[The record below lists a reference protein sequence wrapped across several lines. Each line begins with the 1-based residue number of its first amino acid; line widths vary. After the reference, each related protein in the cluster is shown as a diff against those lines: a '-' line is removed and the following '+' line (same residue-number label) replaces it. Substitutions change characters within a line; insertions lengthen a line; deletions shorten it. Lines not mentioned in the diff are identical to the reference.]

1 MSNYF
6 SAVKKVNPRGIEDD
20 VLEIFVDTYDIYR
33 LNNLV
38 AEAGT
43 YTFVVWYS
51 AKADCNITFNI
62 LGTEEKV
69 AACATW
75 GKLVKTVEYSGI
87 GANNIDITQDLGST
101 IYLYE
106 AYITKGSQDKSWSL
120 APEDWEYGRE
130 ERDTLINETM
140 TFAQQTSDKFNWV
153 VKSGTDETNF
163 TLTSRTAD
171 LVSEQINLRGLV
183 SFTSLN
189 SVDFGS
195 ANIIV
200 RAGELIN
207 SKLNSDGTIESLADD
222 TEGDGTIFYSRVM
235 NDFIPVVAGEQ
246 LTFSQ
251 IFDKNN
257 YGDNFFRYCF
267 YEGDKTTVV
276 QYGHDNSEKFT
287 FAVPENAEYLR
298 VSYDGA
304 NKVKL
309 ERSGDAST
317 WSIGDYLLGET
328 AQGQTIIHGAYIK
341 TGTITAN
348 EIDVDGFFADDG
360 VITSLKT
367 IEIDADRITSGFIHA
382 DRLDLHG
389 LSVKHSTKKN
399 ANGVSLETL
408 GISETGDVTLRG
420 SIESYDYVS
429 GVSGWSINSDGNM
442 ELNNLNARG
451 DLINPY
457 GGIISSTGDTVEV
470 NAWFGASYDE
480 RESAPFIVYS
490 DGTMIATKGTFGG
503 VFTGDIQ
510 IGNISIV
517 DPNSDTGNDAVLT
530 IQNGDGG
537 TKAVQ
542 LRDTDVSSFGQNI
555 EIGEYKYGADGNESF
570 TTYIYLGKD
579 GNARF
584 NESISIGDKT
594 SLSDGTLTL
603 NGQVLGTNSNGYVF
617 KSSQVDIGSE
627 SVGSDL
633 NVYGDTT
640 IKGQL
645 QLKSTLLF
653 GDMVK
658 VTTTSNGL
666 NFNFVN

>member
-1 MSNYF
+1 MGNYF
-6 SAVKKVNPRGIEDD
+6 SAVKKVNPRGVEDD
-20 VLEIFVDTYDIYR
+20 CLEIFVDTYDIYR

-87 GANNIDITQDLGST
+87 GSNNIDITQDLGST

-120 APEDWEYGRE
+120 APEDWEDGRK
-130 ERDTLINETM
+130 ERDDLINETM
-140 TFAQQTSDKFNWV
+140 TFSQQTADKFNWI
-153 VKSGTDETNF
+153 VKDGTNETNF

-200 RAGELIN
+200 RAGELMN
-207 SKLNSDGTIESLADD
+207 SKLKSDGTIESLASDAED
-222 TEGDGTIFYSRVM
+222 DGTIFYSRVM
-235 NDFIPVVAGEQ
+235 NDFIAVTAGEQ

-267 YEGDKTTVV
+267 YEADKTTVV
-276 QYGHDNSEKFT
+276 SYGYDNSEKFT
-287 FAVPENAEYLR
+287 FAAPEGAVYLR

-309 ERSGDAST
+309 ERSGNASE
-317 WSIGDYLLGET
+317 WSIADYLLGET
-328 AQGQTIIHGAYIK
+328 AEGQTTIHGGYIK
-341 TGTITAN
+341 TGTIKSDK
-348 EIDVDGFFADDG
+348 IDVDSFFANEA
-360 VITSLKT
+360 VVSHLKA
-367 IEIDADRITSGFIHA
+367 IEIDADRIISGYINT

-389 LSVKHSTKKN
+389 LSVKHRTKVN
-399 ANGVSLETL
+399 ANGMPIETL
-408 GISETGDVTLRG
+408 GISDNGDVTLRG

-429 GVSGWSINSDGNM
+429 GESGWSINSNGNM
-442 ELNNLNARG
+442 ELNNLVARG

-457 GGIISSTGDTVEV
+457 GGIISTTGDTVEI
-470 NAWFGASYDE
+470 NAWFGASYEE
-480 RESAPFIVYS
+480 RKSAPFIVYS
-490 DGTMIATKGTFGG
+490 DGTMVATKGTFGG

-517 DPNSDTGNDAVLT
+517 DPSNVTGNDAILT
-530 IQNGDGG
+530 IQNGSNG
-537 TKAVQ
+537 TKAVR
-542 LRDTDVSSFGQNI
+542 LRDTDISSFGQNI
-555 EIGEYKYGADGNESF
+555 EIGEYHYSGSSESF
-570 TTYIYLGKD
+570 TTNIYLGQD
-579 GNARF
+579 GNAKF
-584 NESISIGDKT
+584 NQSISVGDKT
-594 SLSDGTLTL
+594 SLNNGTLTL
-603 NGQVLGTNSNGYVF
+603 NGQVLDTNSNGYVF
-617 KSSQVDIGSE
+617 KTSQVDIGST
-627 SVGSDL
+627 SVGTDL
-633 NVYGDTT
+633 NVYGDAT
-640 IKGQL
+640 INGQL
-645 QLKSTLLF
+645 QLLSTLLF
-653 GDMVK
+653 GNVVK
-658 VTTTSNGL
+658 CTATTSGL
-666 NFNFVN
+666 NFNFIN

>member
-1 MSNYF
+1 MGNYF
-6 SAVKKVNPRGIEDD
+6 SAVKKVNPRGVEDD

-87 GANNIDITQDLGST
+87 GSNNIDITQDLGST

-120 APEDWEYGRE
+120 APEDWEDGRK
-130 ERDTLINETM
+130 ERDDLINETM
-140 TFAQQTSDKFNWV
+140 TFAQQTSDKFAWI
-153 VKSGTDETNF
+153 VKDGTNETNF

-195 ANIIV
+195 TNIIV
-200 RAGELIN
+200 RAGELMN
-207 SKLNSDGTIESLADD
+207 AKLNSDGTIESLAGDS
-222 TEGDGTIFYSRVM
+222 EGDGTIFYSRVM
-235 NDFIPVVAGEQ
+235 DDFIPVTAGEK

-267 YEGDKTTVV
+267 YENDKTTVV
-276 QYGHDNSEKFT
+276 DYGYDNSEKFT
-287 FAVPENAEYLR
+287 FAVPEGAVYLR

-309 ERSGDAST
+309 ERSNDAST
-317 WSIGDYLLGET
+317 WSIADYLLGET
-328 AQGQTIIHGAYIK
+328 AEGQTIIHGAYIK
-341 TGTITAN
+341 TGTIGA
-348 EIDVDGFFADDG
+348 EKMDVDDFFASEA
-360 VITSLKT
+360 VISHLQA
-367 IEIDADRITSGFIHA
+367 IEIDAERITSGFIHT

-389 LSVKHSTKKN
+389 LSVKHSSKVN
-399 ANGVSLETL
+399 ANGMPLETL

-429 GVSGWSINSDGNM
+429 GESGWSINSDGNM
-442 ELNNLNARG
+442 ELNNLSARG

-457 GGIISSTGDTVEV
+457 GGIISTTGDTVEV
-470 NAWFGASYDE
+470 NAWFGASYEE

-517 DPNSDTGNDAVLT
+517 DPNSAAGNDAILT
-530 IQNGDGG
+530 IQNGSDG

-542 LRDTDVSSFGQNI
+542 LRDTNLSSFGQNI
-555 EIGEYKYGADGNESF
+555 EIGEYHYGSDGNESF
-570 TTYIYLGKD
+570 TTNIYLGQD
-579 GNARF
+579 GTAKF

-594 SLSDGTLTL
+594 LLNDGTLTL
-603 NGQVLGTNSNGYVF
+603 NGQVLDTNSNGYVF
-617 KSSQVDIGSE
+617 KSSQVDIGSA
-627 SVGSDL
+627 SQSSNL
-633 NVYGDTT
+633 NVYGDVTVN
-640 IKGQL
+640 GQL
-645 QLKSTLLF
+645 QLLSTLLF
-653 GDMVK
+653 GNMVK
-658 VTTTSNGL
+658 CTVSSNGL
-666 NFNFVN
+666 NFNFIN

>member
-1 MSNYF
+1 MGNYF
-6 SAVKKVNPRGIEDD
+6 SAVKKVNPRGVEDD

-87 GANNIDITQDLGST
+87 GSNNIDITQDLGST

-120 APEDWEYGRE
+120 APEDWEDGRK
-130 ERDTLINETM
+130 ERDDLINETM
-140 TFAQQTSDKFNWV
+140 TFAQQTSDKFAWI
-153 VKSGTDETNF
+153 VKDGTNETNF

-195 ANIIV
+195 TNIIV
-200 RAGELIN
+200 RAGELMN
-207 SKLNSDGTIESLADD
+207 AKLNSDGTIESLAGDS
-222 TEGDGTIFYSRVM
+222 EGDGTIFYSRVM
-235 NDFIPVVAGEQ
+235 DDFIPVTAGEK

-267 YEGDKTTVV
+267 YEADKTTVV
-276 QYGHDNSEKFT
+276 SYGYDNSEKFT
-287 FAVPENAEYLR
+287 FAAPEGAVYLR

-309 ERSGDAST
+309 ERSGNASE
-317 WSIGDYLLGET
+317 WSIADYLLGET
-328 AQGQTIIHGAYIK
+328 AEGQTTIHGGYIK
-341 TGTITAN
+341 TGTIKSDK
-348 EIDVDGFFADDG
+348 IDVDSFFANEA
-360 VITSLKT
+360 VVSHLKA
-367 IEIDADRITSGFIHA
+367 IEIDADRIISGYINT

-389 LSVKHSTKKN
+389 LSVKHRTKVN
-399 ANGVSLETL
+399 ANGMPIETL
-408 GISETGDVTLRG
+408 GISDNGDVTLRG

-429 GVSGWSINSDGNM
+429 GESGWSINSNGNM
-442 ELNNLNARG
+442 ELNNLVARG

-457 GGIISSTGDTVEV
+457 GGIISTTGDTVEI
-470 NAWFGASYDE
+470 NAWFGASYEE
-480 RESAPFIVYS
+480 RKSAPFIVYS
-490 DGTMIATKGTFGG
+490 DGTMVATKGTFGG

-517 DPNSDTGNDAVLT
+517 DPSNVTGNDAILT
-530 IQNGDGG
+530 IQNGSNG
-537 TKAVQ
+537 TKAVR
-542 LRDTDVSSFGQNI
+542 LRDTDISSFGQNI
-555 EIGEYKYGADGNESF
+555 EIGEYHYSGSSESF
-570 TTYIYLGKD
+570 TTNIYLGQD
-579 GNARF
+579 GNAKF
-584 NESISIGDKT
+584 NQSISVGDKT
-594 SLSDGTLTL
+594 SLNNGTLTL
-603 NGQVLGTNSNGYVF
+603 NGQVLDTNSNGYVF
-617 KSSQVDIGSE
+617 KTSQVDIGST
-627 SVGSDL
+627 SVGTDL
-633 NVYGDTT
+633 NVYGDAT
-640 IKGQL
+640 INGQL
-645 QLKSTLLF
+645 QLLSTLLF
-653 GDMVK
+653 GNVVK
-658 VTTTSNGL
+658 CTATTSGL
-666 NFNFVN
+666 NFNFIN